1 MIVWTVLLLLTLLL
15 FGSRL
20 LRALLWIDAAVALI
34 VWILGFGRRTRS
46 RGRLRYGCVRRSP
59 PSGFSPPTASGACT
73 SPWAR
78 KR

>member
-34 VWILGFGRRTRS
+34 VWIPGFGRRTRS
-46 RGRLRYGCVRRSP
+46 RG
-59 PSGFSPPTASGACT
+59 
-73 SPWAR
+73 
-78 KR
+78 